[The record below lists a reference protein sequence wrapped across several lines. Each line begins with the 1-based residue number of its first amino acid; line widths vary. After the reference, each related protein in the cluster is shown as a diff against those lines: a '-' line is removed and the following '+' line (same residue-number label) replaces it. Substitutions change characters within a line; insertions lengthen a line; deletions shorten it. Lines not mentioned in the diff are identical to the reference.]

1 MTRRPT
7 NGGPPFDRWPGLGAT
22 LLAVTTFVVLAAPVK
37 SETAEDFFKGKQ
49 INLIVGYNPGG
60 PYDVYARITASL
72 LPKYI
77 PGQPRIVTQNMAGV
91 GSAKAAN
98 YLYQQAS
105 RDGLT
110 LGVIGQQLP
119 VSQVLGD
126 ASVKFDMRQFRWLGR
141 FTSGTEASVIWHS
154 SPTKSLADAMKRE
167 TLLAATSAGS
177 SSDSFP
183 LLMNRIAGTK
193 FKMAKGYSGITG
205 TMLAMER
212 GETEGAHSTLEQLLF
227 ANRDWL
233 RDGKA
238 TVLVQYTTERHPAF
252 PNAPAMVEYG
262 TSALDKQVMHLFAGT
277 ADIGR
282 AVMTPPGLPA
292 DRLAILRN
300 AFDSMLKDPAFK
312 AELEKRNLEYGPM
325 SGAELQRRVDAMLNV
340 SPDVVKHAIAM
351 SRE

>member
-1 MTRRPT
+1 MTKR
-7 NGGPPFDRWPGLGAT
+7 
-22 LLAVTTFVVLAAPVK
+22 LLQFSAFIAAVVGLAAPVK
-37 SETAEDFFKGKQ
+37 SQPADEFFKGKQ
-49 INLIVGYNPGG
+49 INMIIGYNPGG
-60 PYDVYARITASL
+60 PYDVYARLTATL

-77 PGQPRIVTQNMAGV
+77 PGNPRIVPQNMAGV

-98 YLYQQAS
+98 YLYQQAA
-105 RDGLT
+105 RDGLAM
-110 LGVIGQQLP
+110 GVIGQQLP

-126 ASVKFDMRQFRWLGR
+126 ASVKFDMRQFHWLGR
-141 FTSGTEASVIWHS
+141 FTSGTEASVIWHT

-193 FKMAKGYSGITG
+193 FRMAKGYSGITG

-238 TVLVQYTTERHPAF
+238 SVLVQYTTERHREF

-262 TSALDKQVMHLFAGT
+262 SSALDKQVLQLFAGT

-282 AVMTPPGLPA
+282 AVMTPPGIPA
-292 DRLAILRN
+292 DRLAILRK
-300 AFDSMLKDPAFK
+300 AFDAMLSDPMFK
-312 AELEKRNLEYGPM
+312 AEIEKRNLEYDPM

>member
-1 MTRRPT
+1 MPSPSRR
-7 NGGPPFDRWPGLGAT
+7 GCSRCLCHDGR
-22 LLAVTTFVVLAAPVK
+22 
-37 SETAEDFFKGKQ
+37 SETAEEFFKGKQ
-49 INLIVGYNPGG
+49 IHLIIGYNPGG
-60 PYDVYARITASL
+60 AYDVYARITAAL

-77 PGQPRIVTQNMAGV
+77 PGNPKIVAQNMPGV

-98 YLYQQAS
+98 YLFQQAS
-105 RDGLT
+105 RDGLA

-126 ASVKFDMRQFRWLGR
+126 ASAKFDMRQFQWLGR
-141 FTSGTEASVIWHS
+141 FTSGAEASVIWHT

-205 TMLAMER
+205 TVLAMER

-227 ANRDWL
+227 ANKDWL
-233 RDGKA
+233 REGKA

-252 PNAPAMVEYG
+252 PNVPAMVEFG
-262 TSALDKQVMHLFAGT
+262 KSPLDKQVLHLFAGT

-282 AVMTPPGLPA
+282 AVMAPPGVPA
-292 DRLAILRN
+292 ERLAILRK
-300 AFDSMLKDPAFK
+300 AFDTMLNDPAFK
-312 AELEKRNLEYGPM
+312 AEIEKRNLEFGPM
-325 SGAELQRRVDAMLNV
+325 PGEELQRRVDAMLDAT
-340 SPDVVKHAIAM
+340 PDVVKHAIAM